1 MTTSTPP
8 ESPPE
13 VPPVEDSTRREA
25 SQVQHIPHLLKSHLK
40 TLRMPTMLRESTTVA
55 RQIGEQHGSYE
66 LYLQQLAELEVQQRK
81 AGATARRLKQAK
93 FPVVKEVADFDF
105 AAIPKLNKKRL
116 IDLAQCGFIDLR
128 SNVIFNGAP
137 GTGKTHLAI
146 ALGREAC
153 RRGYKVKFFT
163 ASGLANLY
171 REAREERQI
180 LKLEKQIQNHDL
192 IIIDELGYIP
202 LDRHGAEHLFG
213 FFSQCYEQ
221 VSLIITTNLPFTDW
235 PQIFADDPRM
245 TGALLDRLTHHVNI
259 VAIEGDSFRLKTS
272 TSSKVAKKGAKPTE
286 EK

>member
-1 MTTSTPP
+1 MTTSTPQ
-8 ESPPE
+8 
-13 VPPVEDSTRREA
+13 A
-25 SQVQHIPHLLKSHLK
+25 QHTPQLLKSYLK
-40 TLRMPTMLRESTTVA
+40 TLRMPTMLRESATVA

-66 LYLQQLAELEVQQRK
+66 LYLQQLGELEVQQRQ
-81 AGATARRLKQAK
+81 AGAMARRLKQAK

-105 AAIPKLNKKRL
+105 TAIPKLNKKRL

-128 SNVIFNGAP
+128 SNVIFTGAP

-171 REAREERQI
+171 REAREERHV
-180 LKLEKQIQNHDL
+180 LKLEKQIQSHAL
-192 IIIDELGYIP
+192 IIVDELGYIP

-235 PQIFADDPRM
+235 PQIFADDERM
-245 TGALLDRLTHHVNI
+245 TGAMLDRLTHHVNI
-259 VAIEGDSFRLKTS
+259 VAIEGDSFRLKTR
-272 TSSKVAKKGAKPTE
+272 TSVRAAKTGGSPPQKR
-286 EK
+286 

>member
-1 MTTSTPP
+1 MTTSTP
-8 ESPPE
+8 
-13 VPPVEDSTRREA
+13 
-25 SQVQHIPHLLKSHLK
+25 QVHHTPHLLKSHFK
-40 TLRMPTMLRESTTVA
+40 ALRMPTMLRESATVA
-55 RQIGEQHGSYE
+55 RQIGAQHGSYE

-81 AGATARRLKQAK
+81 AGAIARRLKQAK
-93 FPVVKEVADFDF
+93 FPVTKEISDFDF
-105 AAIPKLNKKRL
+105 VAIPKLNKKRL

-128 SNVIFNGAP
+128 SNIIFNGAP

-153 RRGYKVKFFT
+153 RRGYKARFFT
-163 ASGLANLY
+163 ACGLANLY
-171 REAREERQI
+171 REAREERQV
-180 LKLEKQIQNHDL
+180 LKLEKQIQSHDL
-192 IIIDELGYIP
+192 IILDELGYIP

-235 PQIFADDPRM
+235 PQIFADDERM

-272 TSSKVAKKGAKPTE
+272 TAVKQKKGEKPTE
-286 EK
+286 